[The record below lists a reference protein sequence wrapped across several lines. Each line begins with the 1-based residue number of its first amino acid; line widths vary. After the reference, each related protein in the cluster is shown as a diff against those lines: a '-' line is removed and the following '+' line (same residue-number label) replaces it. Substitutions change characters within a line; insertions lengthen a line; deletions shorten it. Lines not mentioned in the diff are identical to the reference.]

1 MPYYRTVASCL
12 VDFMCVHGGEQGK
25 KEVLEI
31 ECTPDQH
38 SARKLSYIYS
48 LIVDFVKKNYI
59 HLFVWWVWASS
70 VACTWRSEDS
80 L

>member
-1 MPYYRTVASCL
+1 
-12 VDFMCVHGGEQGK
+12 MCVHGGEQGK

-48 LIVDFVKKNYI
+48 LIVDFVKKKLHSFI
-59 HLFVWWVWASS
+59 CVVGVGLFCGMHMEVRGQFIGVI
-70 VACTWRSEDS
+70 S
-80 L
+80 LLPP